1 MDKTQKQVM
10 VDIETLSVRPYAA
23 ILSIGAVAFNIEQ
36 GVLDTFY
43 TNVDAQSCKDVGLH
57 ISKDTVEWW
66 SQQSREARQA
76 LTVNPLPVN
85 EALQNFSD
93 WFGNDNRTVIW
104 GNGSAF
110 DISILESAYWNTD
123 IKIPWSPWKVQ
134 CFRTVLNLVG
144 VSNKTI
150 RDSENDTHHNAL
162 DDAMSQTKTIL
173 KVLRT

>member
-1 MDKTQKQVM
+1 MDKSKKQVM

-43 TNVDAQSCKDVGLH
+43 TNVDANSCKDAGLH

-66 SQQSREARQA
+66 SQQSKEARQA

-85 EALQNFSD
+85 EALQNFAD
-93 WFGNDNRTVIW
+93 WFGNDRNTVIW

-110 DISILESAYWNTD
+110 DISILESAYWNTGLT
-123 IKIPWSPWKVQ
+123 IPWSPWKVQ

-144 VSNKTI
+144 VSNKSI
-150 RDSENDTHHNAL
+150 RESENDTHHNAL

-173 KVLRT
+173 KILRT

>member
-1 MDKTQKQVM
+1 MSKTQKQVM

-23 ILSIGAVAFNIEQ
+23 ILSIGAVAFNVEQ

-43 TNVDAQSCKDVGLH
+43 VNVDAQSCKDVGLH
-57 ISKDTVEWW
+57 VSKDTVAWW
-66 SQQSREARQA
+66 AKQSKEARQA
-76 LTVNPLPVN
+76 LVTNQLPIT
-85 EALQNFSD
+85 EALHKFSD
-93 WFGNDNRTVIW
+93 WFGSDRNTVIW

-110 DISILESAYWNTD
+110 DISILESAYYNTD
-123 IKIPWSPWKVQ
+123 INIPWTPWKVQ

-144 VSNKTI
+144 VNNKAI

-173 KVLRT
+173 KILST